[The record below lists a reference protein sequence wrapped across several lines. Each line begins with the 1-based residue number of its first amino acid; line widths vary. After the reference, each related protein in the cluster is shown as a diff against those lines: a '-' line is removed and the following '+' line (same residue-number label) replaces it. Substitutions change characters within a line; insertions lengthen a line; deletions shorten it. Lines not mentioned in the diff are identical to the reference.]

1 MTNAIHI
8 EPIKPYCIQ
17 IDFTI
22 TYHDVVYDADGLDP
36 ELALRIA
43 RTLKNDTPV
52 DFTFDYENT
61 LRPSFRT
68 LPGWTGPRITLLD
81 ESEPEDEA
89 TLVVID
95 DPAVC
100 YAVAERLEN
109 LVFQYE
115 MIE

>member
-1 MTNAIHI
+1 MPNAIHI
-8 EPIKPYCIQ
+8 EPIKPYCTQ

-22 TYHDVVYDADGLDP
+22 VYDGITYDTNGLDP
-36 ELALRIA
+36 EVALRIA
-43 RTLKNDTPV
+43 RTLKNDIPV

-61 LRPSFRT
+61 LTPSFRT

-81 ESEPEDEA
+81 ENKFEDEA

-95 DPAVC
+95 DPAIC
-100 YAVAERLEN
+100 YAVADKLEN
-109 LVFQYE
+109 VVVQYE